1 MMKTW
6 WPILLVQLYK
16 IVDTH
21 IDLHPLDREDP
32 DRGRLV
38 RHEPVELVPPLVPLD
53 AVEVVTVQVIAAD
66 KVSTVSCLHIPRDTE
81 VYLTQARQL

>member
-53 AVEVVTVQVIAAD
+53 AVQVVAVQVVGAD
-66 KVSTVSCLHIPRDTE
+66 EVSAVSSLDIPGDPQ
-81 VYLTQARQL
+81 VNLGQAVKL

>member
-53 AVEVVTVQVIAAD
+53 AVEVVTVQVVAAHQ
-66 KVSTVSCLHIPRDTE
+66 VCTVSGLDIPRDPE
-81 VYLTQARQL
+81 VYLAQAGQL